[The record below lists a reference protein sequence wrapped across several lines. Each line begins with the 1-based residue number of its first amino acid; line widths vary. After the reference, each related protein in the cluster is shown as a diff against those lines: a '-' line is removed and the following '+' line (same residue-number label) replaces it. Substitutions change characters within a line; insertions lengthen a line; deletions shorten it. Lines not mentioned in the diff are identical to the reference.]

1 MGVNDDA
8 GGIGPASLRRG
19 GASGGSMADT
29 HFAIL
34 DEQKLSAFHW
44 RAILVTGLGVFCD
57 GYDISSISLVLTP
70 ALHAYRV
77 AAHDIPILKGWLTAS
92 ALVGSMAG
100 AVLFGLLAQ
109 QGRKRFYGFDA
120 LILGLAA
127 LAQAF
132 MPTVW
137 ALIACRFVLG
147 IGVGA
152 DYVLSPTI
160 MAEHA
165 NRADRGKAIGLGF
178 GTMWP
183 IGALAAALFKLLLD
197 SFHVPPDTVW
207 KVVLAGGCAPALGV
221 MYFRRTM
228 PESARFLA
236 RVAANQ
242 EEAQAAIVVVT
253 GDRAAPPPAIDT
265 RPIPELLRQ
274 HARYIFAGALL
285 WMLYDL
291 VVYAAILFGP
301 DIIAQNL
308 GIPAS
313 IYQIETELIFVI
325 PPSILMSWFLI
336 DRIGRKPMQVWGFVA
351 GAAILLL
358 FAWMRA
364 TPGVSALAAYVVY
377 GCFNIA
383 QTGPGLVSG
392 AGVYGVELAPT
403 RIRSIAQSITVIGGR
418 IGAAISGFVFP
429 LMTAGV
435 GFVGAMVVL
444 AILSLAGGVFSQ
456 LLVPETTAR
465 SLEEINL
472 ESAKAA

>member
-1 MGVNDDA
+1 
-8 GGIGPASLRRG
+8 
-19 GASGGSMADT
+19 MADT
-29 HFAIL
+29 HFAVL
-34 DEQKLSAFHW
+34 DEQKFSAFHW

-57 GYDISSISLVLTP
+57 GYDISSIALVLTSVL
-70 ALHAYRV
+70 ASYHV
-77 AAHDIPILKGWLTAS
+77 AAHGVPLLKGLLAAT
-92 ALVGSMAG
+92 ALVGSMLG
-100 AVLFGLLAQ
+100 ALAFGMLAQ
-109 QGRKRFYGFDA
+109 KGRKRFYGLDA
-120 LILGLAA
+120 LILGVAA

-132 MPTVW
+132 MPSVW
-137 ALIACRFVLG
+137 LLIACRFVLG

-183 IGALAAALFKLLLD
+183 VGALTAALFKLLLD
-197 SFHVPPDTVW
+197 SFHVPPDLVW
-207 KVVLAGGCAPALGV
+207 KLVLAGGAIPALGV
-221 MYFRRTM
+221 MYFRRRM
-228 PESARFLA
+228 PESARYLA
-236 RVAANQ
+236 GVAGDQAK
-242 EEAQAAIVVVT
+242 AQAAIAEVT
-253 GDRAAPPPAIDT
+253 GLATAPPPAIDT
-265 RPIPELLRQ
+265 RPFWQVFRQ
-274 HARYIFAGALL
+274 HARLIFAGALL

-325 PPSILMSWFLI
+325 PPSILMSWFII
-336 DRIGRKPMQVWGFVA
+336 DKFGRKPLQVWGFLA
-351 GAAILLL
+351 GAAILGL
-358 FAWMRA
+358 FAWMRTVPA
-364 TPGVSALAAYVVY
+364 IPALAAYIVF
-377 GCFNIA
+377 GLFNVA

-403 RIRSIAQSITVIGGR
+403 RIRSVAQSITVVGGR

-429 LMTAGV
+429 ILHAQV
-435 GFVGAMVVL
+435 GFVWTMVGLAM
-444 AILSLAGGVFSQ
+444 LSLAGGVASQ
-456 LLVPETTAR
+456 LLVPETSSR

-472 ESAKAA
+472 EHAAAG

>member
-1 MGVNDDA
+1 MT
-8 GGIGPASLRRG
+8 
-19 GASGGSMADT
+19 DT
-29 HFAIL
+29 HFAAI
-34 DEQKLSAFHW
+34 DEQKFSSFHW
-44 RAILVTGLGVFCD
+44 RAIVTTGLGVFCD

-70 ALHAYRV
+70 ALRAYHV
-77 AAHDIPILKGWLTAS
+77 AAHDVALTKGFLTAA
-92 ALVGSMAG
+92 ALVGSMLG
-100 AVLFGLLAQ
+100 ALAFGVLAQ
-109 QGRKRFYGFDA
+109 KGRKRFYGFDA
-120 LILGLAA
+120 MILGVAA
-127 LAQAF
+127 FAQAF
-132 MPTVW
+132 MPTVM
-137 ALIACRFVLG
+137 ALIACRFILG

-183 IGALAAALFKLLLD
+183 IGALCAALFKLLLD
-197 SFHVPPDTVW
+197 SFHVPDDVVW
-207 KVVLAGGCAPALGV
+207 KVVLATGAVPALAV

-236 RVAANQ
+236 RVAADSKQ
-242 EEAQAAIVVVT
+242 AQAVMEQVSGHEV
-253 GDRAAPPPAIDT
+253 PPPSVDT
-265 RPIPELLRQ
+265 RPLWQVLRL

-285 WMLYDL
+285 WMIYDL

-336 DRIGRKPMQVWGFVA
+336 DRVGRKPMQVWGFFA
-351 GAAILLL
+351 GAIILGI
-358 FAWMRA
+358 FTWMRA
-364 TPGVSALAAYVVY
+364 TPGVSAFAAYLVY

-403 RIRSIAQSITVIGGR
+403 RIRSIAQSITVVGGR
-418 IGAAISGFVFP
+418 IGAAISGFAFP
-429 LMTAGV
+429 VLNAQI
-435 GFVGAMVVL
+435 GFVGTMAGL
-444 AILSLAGGVFSQ
+444 AFLSLLGAIASQ
-456 LLVPETTAR
+456 LLVPETTSR

-472 ESAKAA
+472 EMAPAK

>member
-1 MGVNDDA
+1 MT
-8 GGIGPASLRRG
+8 
-19 GASGGSMADT
+19 DT
-29 HFAIL
+29 HFAAI
-34 DEQKLSAFHW
+34 DEQKFSAFHW
-44 RAILVTGLGVFCD
+44 RAVVTTGLGVFCD

-70 ALHAYRV
+70 ALHAFHV
-77 AAHDIPILKGWLTAS
+77 AAHDVAITKGWLTAS
-92 ALVGSMAG
+92 ALIGSMLG
-100 AVLFGLLAQ
+100 AILFGFLAQ
-109 QGRKRFYGFDA
+109 KGRKRFYGFDA
-120 LILGLAA
+120 LILGLGA

-132 MPTVW
+132 MPSVATLV
-137 ALIACRFVLG
+137 ACRFVLG

-165 NRADRGKAIGLGF
+165 NRADRGRAIGLGF

-183 IGALAAALFKLLLD
+183 LGALTAALFKLLLD
-197 SFHVPPDTVW
+197 SFHVPDDLVW
-207 KVVLAGGCAPALGV
+207 KLVLAGGAIPALGV

-236 RVAANQ
+236 RVAADQ
-242 EEAQAAIVVVT
+242 KQAQAVIERLT
-253 GDRAAPPPAIDT
+253 GQAAPPPAIDT
-265 RPIPELLRQ
+265 RPLWALFKQ
-274 HARYIFAGALL
+274 HAPHIFAGALL

-325 PPSILMSWFLI
+325 PPSILMSWFII
-336 DRIGRKPMQVWGFVA
+336 DRVGRKPMQVWGFVA
-351 GAAILLL
+351 GAAILAV
-358 FAWMRA
+358 FTWMRA
-364 TPGVSALAAYVVY
+364 TPGVSALAAYLVY

-403 RIRSIAQSITVIGGR
+403 RIRSIAQSVTVIGGR

-429 LMTAGV
+429 LMNAQI
-435 GFVGAMVVL
+435 GFVWTMAGL
-444 AILSLAGGVFSQ
+444 AGLSLIGGIASQ
-456 LLVPETTAR
+456 LLVPETSSR

-472 ESAKAA
+472 EHVPAA

>member
-1 MGVNDDA
+1 MT
-8 GGIGPASLRRG
+8 
-19 GASGGSMADT
+19 DT
-29 HFAIL
+29 HFAAI
-34 DEQKLSAFHW
+34 DEQKFSSFHW
-44 RAILVTGLGVFCD
+44 RAILTTGLGVFCD

-70 ALHAYRV
+70 ALKYYGV
-77 AAHDIPILKGWLTAS
+77 AAHDVATTKGFLTAS
-92 ALVGSMAG
+92 ALIGSMLG
-100 AVLFGLLAQ
+100 AVVFGLLAQ
-109 QGRKRFYGFDA
+109 KGRKRFYGFDA
-120 LILGLAA
+120 MILGVAA

-132 MPTVW
+132 MPTVA
-137 ALIACRFVLG
+137 ALIICRFILG

-183 IGALAAALFKLLLD
+183 IGALCAALFKLLLD
-197 SFHVPPDTVW
+197 SFHIPSDEVW
-207 KVVLAGGCAPALGV
+207 KIVLAAGCVPALAV

-228 PESARFLA
+228 PESARYLA
-236 RVAANQ
+236 RVAADQ
-242 EEAQAAIVVVT
+242 KQAQAAMEIVT
-253 GDRAAPPPAIDT
+253 GHAAPAPDVDT
-265 RPIPELLRQ
+265 RPIWPLLMK
-274 HARYIFAGALL
+274 HSRYILAGALL
-285 WMLYDL
+285 WMIYDL

-336 DRIGRKPMQVWGFVA
+336 DRVGRKPMQVWGFVG
-351 GAAILLL
+351 GAVVLGI
-358 FAWMRA
+358 FTWMRA
-364 TPGVSALAAYVVY
+364 TPGVSALAAYIVY
-377 GCFNIA
+377 GLFNVA

-418 IGAAISGFVFP
+418 IGAAISGFAFP
-429 LMTAGV
+429 VLNAHI
-435 GFVGAMVVL
+435 GFVWTMAGL
-444 AILSLAGGVFSQ
+444 AGLSLVGGIASQ
-456 LLVPETTAR
+456 LLVPETAAR

-472 ESAKAA
+472 EHAPAA

>member
-1 MGVNDDA
+1 MT
-8 GGIGPASLRRG
+8 
-19 GASGGSMADT
+19 DT
-29 HFAIL
+29 HFAVL
-34 DEQKLSAFHW
+34 DEQKFGAFHW

-57 GYDISSISLVLTP
+57 GYDISSIALVLTSVL
-70 ALHAYRV
+70 ASYHV
-77 AAHDIPILKGWLTAS
+77 AAHDVPLLKGLLAAA
-92 ALVGSMAG
+92 ALVGSMLG
-100 AVLFGLLAQ
+100 AVLFGMLAQ
-109 QGRKRFYGFDA
+109 KGRKRFYGLDA
-120 LILGLAA
+120 LVLGVGA

-132 MPTVW
+132 MPTAW
-137 ALIACRFVLG
+137 ALVACRFVLG

-165 NRADRGKAIGLGF
+165 NRADRGKSIGLGF

-183 IGALAAALFKLLLD
+183 IGALTAAIFKLLLD
-197 SFHVPPDTVW
+197 SFHVPPDLVW
-207 KVVLAGGCAPALGV
+207 KLVLAGGAIPALGV
-221 MYFRRTM
+221 MYFRRRM
-228 PESARFLA
+228 PESARYLA
-236 RVAANQ
+236 RVAADQ
-242 EEAQAAIVVVT
+242 PGAQAAIVEAAGV
-253 GDRAAPPPAIDT
+253 DHAPPPAIDT
-265 RPIPELLRQ
+265 RPFWDVFRL
-274 HARYIFAGALL
+274 HARHIFAGALL

-325 PPSILMSWFLI
+325 PPSILMSWFVI
-336 DRIGRKPMQVWGFVA
+336 DRIGRKPMQVWGFLA

-364 TPGVSALAAYVVY
+364 TAGIPALLAYIVF
-377 GCFNIA
+377 GLFNVA

-403 RIRSIAQSITVIGGR
+403 RIRSVAQSITVIGGR

-429 LMTAGV
+429 QMNAHL
-435 GFVGAMVVL
+435 GFVWTMVGL
-444 AILSLAGGVFSQ
+444 AALSLAGGIASH
-456 LLVPETTAR
+456 LLVPETVVR
-465 SLEEINL
+465 PVDF
-472 ESAKAA
+472 AAPFRR